1 MPVYRVKKDRNFTA
15 MSNHHLQNRG
25 LSLRAKGLL
34 SLMLSLPDDWEY
46 SLKGL
51 AAISQGGV
59 DAIRTIV
66 EELEAAG
73 YIVRRRY
80 RDPSGIFCKT
90 EFSIYEN
97 PKPEEEQTVAS
108 NHPLPCGSVLI
119 NPISENPI

>member
-1 MPVYRVKKDRNFTA
+1 
-15 MSNHHLQNRG
+15 
-25 LSLRAKGLL
+25 
-34 SLMLSLPDDWEY
+34 MLSLPDEWEY

-51 AAISQGGV
+51 AAISLEGV

-66 EELEAAG
+66 EELEAAS

-90 EFSIYEN
+90 EFLIYEN

-119 NPISENPI
+119 NPISENSI

>member
-1 MPVYRVKKDRNFTA
+1 M
-15 MSNHHLQNRG
+15 QN
-25 LSLRAKGLL
+25 A
-34 SLMLSLPDDWEY
+34 PDEWEY

-51 AAISQGGV
+51 AAISQEGV

-80 RDPSGIFCKT
+80 RDPSGTFCKT

-97 PKPEEEQTVAS
+97 PKPEEEQAVES
-108 NHPLPCGSVLI
+108 NQPLPCGSVLI
-119 NPISENPI
+119 NPISGNSI